1 MAVMMFGTSAALLSR
16 IRKGLMRP
24 AYAGKGGAGSAAAF
38 AAMNHGAESCYADL
52 VFETARLQPKMLR
65 A

>member
-1 MAVMMFGTSAALLSR
+1 
-16 IRKGLMRP
+16 MRP

-65 A
+65 AQEGECRVTAP